1 MNKIEEKKTLKELRY
16 LSKYGESLQERRR
29 SQALLLANEGR
40 TKKDIASILQVTQRS
55 VFLWL
60 KEFKE
65 RGMESLK
72 MGSGRGRKPKISTQK
87 DKEII
92 KKHIEAYPNQPKKAY
107 ALTLKEINIDI
118 SYDTFKRFLK
128 KHLD

>member
-1 MNKIEEKKTLKELRY
+1 MNKIEDKKTLKELRY

-29 SQALLLANEGR
+29 SQALLLAKEGR

-65 RGMESLK
+65 RGMASLK

>member
-55 VFLWL
+55 VFLWI

-65 RGMESLK
+65 RGMASLK

>member
-1 MNKIEEKKTLKELRY
+1 
-16 LSKYGESLQERRR
+16 
-29 SQALLLANEGR
+29 
-40 TKKDIASILQVTQRS
+40 
-55 VFLWL
+55 
-60 KEFKE
+60 
-65 RGMESLK
+65 